1 MNKTTVLKRRSK
13 LILALAL
20 VMVLV
25 LAMVAGC
32 GGGGGGGGAA
42 TTTGVAETTAATTA
56 AAAETTAAT
65 TSAGAAAEAQGA
77 ASDLDYVELTF
88 LLLGDPPTDAKT
100 VEDAINEKLME
111 KLNCKISI
119 QNPTW
124 TDWNQ
129 KYRNELIAGTV
140 DMLYTA
146 SWGDYVIYANE
157 GAFLELDDLLV
168 SAVPDLKAR
177 VDSQLDMMRVKGT
190 IYAVPNLWPEYEC
203 KGLMYR
209 EDLRKNLSL
218 PVPNTLEN
226 LEEYLLGVQAN
237 DPEQILISYG
247 YVEPTT
253 VGNYFLMFDAFN
265 MKYDW
270 ISLGYGYWYSYANP
284 TVTVDY
290 WYSQD
295 FIDDSKLIKKWCDYG
310 FWSRSCLSEVV
321 PEFPV
326 ELGIMVA
333 HVSGQ
338 NPNKFSEAIPRI
350 EKDNPDWELEY
361 FAYGEVNGGSVYPAH
376 ARQNAT
382 AIARTCKNPDRAL
395 QVVEYIMLDQEMHN
409 LFHYGIE
416 GVHYEMKDDIYYNL
430 SPSGATEAFKYEGYN
445 SWNLRNG
452 EYKLSRPSD
461 PVLNEI
467 FDRLDAIAAKCKYPR
482 VNIESG
488 FQEDYTDYVAERT
501 AVINVMAEYLA
512 PIQAGLVSD
521 VEASIAEFLSRA
533 ESAGLQTCRENYD
546 KQYKEYLEEFGY
558 N

>member
-1 MNKTTVLKRRSK
+1 MKKK
-13 LILALAL
+13 LLAMLLALMMALAL
-20 VMVLV
+20 F
-25 LAMVAGC
+25 AGC
-32 GGGGGGGGAA
+32 GGGGGGSGATTAA
-42 TTTGVAETTAATTA
+42 TTAPAATEAAATTA
-56 AAAETTAAT
+56 AAAAATAAAAG
-65 TSAGAAAEAQGA
+65 SADAGTGA
-77 ASDLDYVELTF
+77 ASDLEYAELSF
-88 LLLGDPPTDAKT
+88 LLLGDPPTDAKM

-119 QNPTW
+119 SNPTW

-146 SWGDYVIYANE
+146 SWADYVIYANE
-157 GAFLELDDLLV
+157 GAFLELDDLLPT
-168 SAVPDLKAR
+168 AVPELKAK
-177 VDSQLDMMRVKGT
+177 VDNQLDMMRVKGS
-190 IYAVPNLWPEYEC
+190 IYAVPNLWPEYES
-203 KGLMYR
+203 KGMMYR
-209 EDLRKNLSL
+209 EDLRKNLNL
-218 PVPNTLEN
+218 PVPDTLEN
-226 LEEYLLGVQAN
+226 LEAYLLGVQAN
-237 DPEQILISYG
+237 DPDQTLISYG

-253 VGNYFLMFDAFN
+253 VANYYSMFDCFN

-295 FIDDSKLIKKWCDYG
+295 FIDDCKLMKKWCDLG

-338 NPNKFSEAIPRI
+338 NPNKYSEAIPRI
-350 EKDNPDWELEY
+350 EKDHPDWELEY
-361 FAYGEVNGGSVYPAH
+361 YAYGEVNGGSVYPAH

-382 AIARTCKNPDRAL
+382 AIARTCKYPERAL
-395 QVVEYIMLDQEMHN
+395 QVIEYIMLDNEMHN

-416 GVHYEMKDDIYYNL
+416 GVHYELKDGIYYNL

-452 EYKLSRPSD
+452 EFKLARPSD
-461 PVLNEI
+461 PVLLDI

-488 FQEDYTDYVAERT
+488 FQEDYSDYAAERT

-521 VEASIAEFLSRA
+521 VDASIADFLSRA
-533 ESAGLQTCRENYD
+533 ESAGLKVCRDNYD
-546 KQYKEYLEEFGY
+546 KQFKDYLDEFGY